1 LLREA
6 ARLPPAAAPGAAP
19 VAPVDLDLLS
29 SQLGPVLDRLG
40 AEHLEVAMELV
51 GAVTHE
57 GLRKLLLDYIERALP
72 GQEPGVVDAVMTLDL
87 DTARAFLRI
96 FAGLKTPGALEAL
109 RRLSG
114 CAVPALRCEA
124 IAFLASGPEQIKDEL
139 LQLAEGGPPDVRLAA
154 LRTLASH
161 QIRAAGPL
169 LVRRVQDA
177 SFHELTLEE
186 RREILSAL
194 YALNPVRGEAVAIE
208 ALGRH
213 GLLTDVAAEQTRA
226 LSAELLGREARSQE
240 ALDAALAASKR
251 RPWNSQQLRDA
262 ASAAAEAIAARL
274 GKRLLPGGDVQ

>member
-1 LLREA
+1 M
-6 ARLPPAAAPGAAP
+6 
-19 VAPVDLDLLS
+19 D
-29 SQLGPVLDRLG
+29 
-40 AEHLEVAMELV
+40 LV

-57 GLRKLLLDYIERALP
+57 GLRKLILGYLERVLP
-72 GQEPGVVDAVMTLDL
+72 GHEPGVVDAVMTLDL
-87 DTARAFLRI
+87 ETARAVLRI
-96 FAGLKTPGALEAL
+96 FAGLKTSGAEEAL

-114 CAVPALRCEA
+114 CAIPALRCEA
-124 IAFLASGPEQIKDEL
+124 IAFLAAGPEQIKDEL

-177 SFHELTLEE
+177 SFHQLTLEE

-194 YALNPVRGEAVAIE
+194 HALNPARGEAVAIE
-208 ALGRH
+208 ALQKH
-213 GLLTDVAAEQTRA
+213 GLLTDDAVEQTRA

-240 ALDAALAASKR
+240 ALDAALAAAKR

-262 ASAAAEAIAARL
+262 AAAAAEAVAARL
-274 GKRLLPGGDVQ
+274 GRRILPGGEVQ